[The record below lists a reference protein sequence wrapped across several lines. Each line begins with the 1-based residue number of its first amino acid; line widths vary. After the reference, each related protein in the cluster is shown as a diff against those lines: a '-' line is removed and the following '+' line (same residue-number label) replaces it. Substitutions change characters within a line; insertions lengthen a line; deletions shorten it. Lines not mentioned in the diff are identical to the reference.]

1 MFSEGNNAF
10 VLALV
15 LSTRVELAMG
25 NKREKKNRD
34 FGFFDRK
41 ECILTFSQHILS
53 KSSQNLCSETHLLVS
68 SCLSKT

>member
-25 NKREKKNRD
+25 NKREKKKQR
-34 FGFFDRK
+34 FW
-41 ECILTFSQHILS
+41 IL
-53 KSSQNLCSETHLLVS
+53 
-68 SCLSKT
+68 